1 MRPDFNRLIF
11 KRYIYNIIELII
23 SNSNL
28 INIKGDKYM
37 ENYLRLLYE
46 DNKYRIYID
55 KDYILL
61 KYDNDKE
68 RSINC
73 RFIIEDKKR
82 NEESALFINIT
93 YNKIDQTYYID
104 YNVIEQLSIDFISI
118 KNYLENNNEFKN
130 ILYRELF

>member
-1 MRPDFNRLIF
+1 
-11 KRYIYNIIELII
+11 
-23 SNSNL
+23 
-28 INIKGDKYM
+28 M
-37 ENYLRLLYE
+37 EDYLRLLYE
-46 DNKYRIYID
+46 DNKYKVYLD

-82 NEESALFINIT
+82 NEESALFINVT

-104 YNVIEQLSIDFISI
+104 YNVIEQLSVDFISI
-118 KNYLENNNEFKN
+118 KNYLENNNEFKD